1 MPTAE
6 VAQGH
11 YAQRQVLVEAM
22 AAVAASR
29 WAQVDPAAIAAT
41 WRAQLPAVA
50 GGLTGA
56 QLAAAQSADPYVA
69 SSMAAADVAPAA
81 EGVLVAAS
89 LAGVAADGRDL
100 VTLLYQPVIT
110 SLVAIQ
116 GGQPP
121 ARAMAVGMQQLDTM
135 IRTEVADA
143 GRTADQIAMTTKG
156 TPGYVRMVVGA
167 TCNRCILLAGQW
179 YRWSADFERHPKC
192 DCIAVPAGQDD
203 EPLTSPQATYDA
215 MTPEERSKA
224 GWSKAEQEAIDLGAD
239 IYAVTNIHRKGS
251 LYTAGG
257 RQYTRE
263 SVTKRG
269 SSPGPRITPR
279 QIFKDAKGDRD
290 EAIRLLRRFGYI
302 R

>member
-1 MPTAE
+1 M
-6 VAQGH
+6 
-11 YAQRQVLVEAM
+11 
-22 AAVAASR
+22 
-29 WAQVDPAAIAAT
+29 
-41 WRAQLPAVA
+41 A

-69 SSMAAADVAPAA
+69 GSMAAADVAPAA

-100 VTLLYQPVIT
+100 VTLLYQPVIA

-121 ARAMAVGMQQLDTM
+121 ARAMAAGMTQLDR
-135 IRTEVADA
+135 IVRTEVADA
-143 GRTADQIAMTTKG
+143 GRTADQIALTTHGAK
-156 TPGYVRMVVGA
+156 GYVRVVTLPA
-167 TCNRCILLAGQW
+167 CARCILLAGKW
-179 YRWSADFERHPKC
+179 YRWSEGFKRHEQC
-192 DCIAVPAGQDD
+192 DCQMVEAGEDD
-203 EPLTSPQATYDA
+203 KPLMSPESVYAD

-257 RQYTRE
+257 RQYTHE
-263 SVTKRG
+263 SATKRG

-290 EAIRLLRRFGYI
+290 EAIRLLRRFGYL